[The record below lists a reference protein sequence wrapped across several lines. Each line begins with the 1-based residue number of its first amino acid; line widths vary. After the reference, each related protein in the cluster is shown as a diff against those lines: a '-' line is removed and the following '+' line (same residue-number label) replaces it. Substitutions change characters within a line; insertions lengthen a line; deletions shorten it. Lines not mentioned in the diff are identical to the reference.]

1 MEWLLTIPWN
11 GCPASVECAFIGRTQ
26 TNTCRVAPT
35 IRTVERWSRSGTNVV
50 YTARLEH
57 PDLEHHQFV
66 LRYVRDDQTD
76 PEVLDPGNEVLWG
89 RSEIAWRPH
98 RRTGTAVW
106 FDDDGTT
113 FEAPIDVLGGE
124 APVADFRPTVSVI
137 VKSRPG
143 QQALRNQ
150 LLCLDGR
157 CVISGERQAS
167 ALEAAH
173 VVPVKAG
180 GQKVIS
186 NAILLRADIHRLFDA
201 GLFWFEP
208 EANRADVRH
217 GGKLLQSYRDLL
229 AGGAL
234 TGSTRAR
241 VAQALLLRAR
251 LPNGNGPA
259 GV

>member
-1 MEWLLTIPWN
+1 MPGDLLNIHWLYGDEYVPIP
-11 GCPASVECAFIGRTQ
+11 AEV
-26 TNTCRVAPT
+26 VPT
-35 IRTVERWSRSGTNVV
+35 IRTVERWNRPGTNVT

-76 PEVLDPGNEVLWG
+76 PEVLDPDNEVVWG
-89 RSEIAWRPH
+89 RSEIAWRPR

-113 FEAPIDVLGGE
+113 GEAPIDVLGGE
-124 APVADFRPTVSVI
+124 APVVDFRPTVSVI

-150 LLCLDGR
+150 LLCLDGC
-157 CVISGERQAS
+157 CVISGERQVS

-180 GQKVIS
+180 GQEVIG

-208 EANRADVRH
+208 AADRADVMPSGR
-217 GGKLLQSYRDLL
+217 LSQSYRDLL
-229 AGGAL
+229 AGRAL
-234 TGSTRAR
+234 TGSTLAR
-241 VAQALLLRAR
+241 VAQVLLLRSG
-251 LPNGNGPA
+251 LPDGNGPGGA
-259 GV
+259 